1 MDSINFY
8 DIKAEKAN
16 AIMKYRQRRKIA
28 KLFRL
33 IEVLAVLLLLSRFS
47 VQLPHAVKNSASYF
61 KDISG
66 FMVSPRF
73 VFVVGNVIVIILYAK
88 SGRFSAKD
96 SSIDSSGGDLY
107 EEFVQNSE
115 KNQKLRGDG
124 IEYPAIKKRPE
135 DSIVSEQAPHSSE
148 AKKFTRSRSEIVE
161 RTICKSSRRLLK
173 RSETEK
179 LKENVQSGG
188 KLAGSVYPEDGM
200 SNEEFRSKVESFIA
214 RQQKFRLQEE
224 FSVN

>member
-1 MDSINFY
+1 MDSVNFY
-8 DIKAEKAN
+8 DIKTEKAN
-16 AIMKYRQRRKIA
+16 AILKYRQLRKLA
-28 KLFRL
+28 NLFRL

-47 VQLPHAVKNSASYF
+47 VQLPHAVKNSGSYF

-73 VFVVGNVIVIILYAK
+73 VFVIGNVIVIVLFAK
-88 SGRFSAKD
+88 SGRYSAKD
-96 SSIDSSGGDLY
+96 SSTGSSGDDLY

-115 KNQKLRGDG
+115 KNQKLRGEV
-124 IEYPAIKKRPE
+124 IEYQAIKNTPK
-135 DSIVSEQAPHSSE
+135 DSILSEKAPQNLE
-148 AKKFTRSRSEIVE
+148 VKNFTRSQSENLE
-161 RTICKSSRRLLK
+161 HEICKSSRRLLK

-179 LKENVQSGG
+179 FKKNVQPGG
-188 KLAGSVYPEDGM
+188 KPAGSVYPEDGM

-214 RQQKFRLQEE
+214 RQQKFRLQED

>member
-1 MDSINFY
+1 MDSVNFY
-8 DIKAEKAN
+8 DIKTEKAN
-16 AIMKYRQRRKIA
+16 AILKYRQLRKLA
-28 KLFRL
+28 NLFRL

-47 VQLPHAVKNSASYF
+47 VQLPHAVKNFGSYI

-73 VFVVGNVIVIILYAK
+73 VFVIGNVIVIVLFAK
-88 SGRFSAKD
+88 SGRYSAKD
-96 SSIDSSGGDLY
+96 SSTGSSGDDLY

-115 KNQKLRGDG
+115 KNQKLRGDV
-124 IEYPAIKKRPE
+124 IEYQAIKNTPK
-135 DSIVSEQAPHSSE
+135 DSILTEKAPQNLE
-148 AKKFTRSRSEIVE
+148 VKNFTRSQSENLE
-161 RTICKSSRRLLK
+161 HEICKSSRRLLK

-179 LKENVQSGG
+179 FKKNVQPGG
-188 KLAGSVYPEDGM
+188 KPAGSVYPEDGM

-214 RQQKFRLQEE
+214 RQQKFRLQED